1 VIVLLRK
8 LWERSKSPV
17 VQTAMVSLLF
27 LILKNFGVL
36 GRIGLTPE
44 SYNEITVAVIGVINA
59 VAAYNN
65 PDSKKEF

>member
-1 VIVLLRK
+1 
-8 LWERSKSPV
+8 
-17 VQTAMVSLLF
+17 MVSLLF